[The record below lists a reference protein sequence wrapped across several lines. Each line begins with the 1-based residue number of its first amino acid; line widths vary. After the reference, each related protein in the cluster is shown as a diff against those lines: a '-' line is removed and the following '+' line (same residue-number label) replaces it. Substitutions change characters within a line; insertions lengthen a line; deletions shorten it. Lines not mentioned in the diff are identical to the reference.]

1 MRIRGLLFAGLM
13 LVAAGT
19 SVAQAPDAAQP
30 IGTMADLMTSMVY
43 PAAND
48 LLLSITRGGPKDDKE
63 WMAVQRNAVLLGESG
78 NVMMMRGHARDQGQW
93 IANAKML
100 VDAGAAA
107 YRAARA
113 KDVSA
118 LTALETPI
126 NASCVSCH
134 KQYRPNVHPRS

>member
-1 MRIRGLLFAGLM
+1 MRSKGVLFAGL
-13 LVAAGT
+13 LIVTAGA
-19 SVAQAPDAAQP
+19 VMAQTPDAAQP

-113 KDVSA
+113 KDLNA
-118 LTALETPI
+118 LTALEAPI
-126 NASCVSCH
+126 NNSCVSCH